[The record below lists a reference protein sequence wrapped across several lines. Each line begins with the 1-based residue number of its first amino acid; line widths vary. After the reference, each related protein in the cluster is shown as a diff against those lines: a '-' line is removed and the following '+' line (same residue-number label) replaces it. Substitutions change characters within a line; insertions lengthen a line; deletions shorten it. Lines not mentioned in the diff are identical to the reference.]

1 MSRTSLLAYV
11 KISLTTHIYLLRYG
25 CVVNNIN
32 NPFIQACNFFKK
44 FILPQIIF
52 FVSFL
57 VGSVSNPFHSN
68 ESGVNPLYEFKVHV
82 ESARYHTTPVTL
94 LPVIL
99 NLNRWQGTS
108 ALFKGIQIIF

>member
-32 NPFIQACNFFKK
+32 NPFIQACNFFFIK

-52 FVSFL
+52 LFHFWL
-57 VGSVSNPFHSN
+57 VRFRIRFIQMNP
-68 ESGVNPLYEFKVHV
+68 ELTLYKFKVHV